1 MLGTEFKKKYH
12 AEKKASAQLAIQ
24 QDFLLFMKK
33 MDSIENVALIG
44 ALVKVKN
51 LEDLSKIQPKTPN
64 LPIATI
70 TENRSNKEVSAA
82 YPGGTNVLKQ
92 EIADLFYGEAVYSEA
107 KKVTSKVVFVV
118 ERDGKISNVK
128 AEGDNF
134 TFNRQAEIALYSISK
149 QFSPATIKGTLVRYR
164 FTLPLTLNF
173 E

>member
-1 MLGTEFKKKYH
+1 MLGEEFKKKYH
-12 AEKKASAQLAIQ
+12 AEKKASVKQNIQ

-33 MDSIENVALIG
+33 LDSIENVALIG

-51 LEDLSKIQPKTPN
+51 LEDLAKIQPKI
-64 LPIATI
+64 PISVYTKI
-70 TENRSNKEVSAA
+70 HETTSDQEVSAE

-92 EIADLFYGEAVYSEA
+92 EIANLFYSEAVYSDM

-118 ERDGKISNVK
+118 ERDGTVSDVK

-134 TFNRQAEIALYSISK
+134 TFNRQAEIALYCISK
-149 QFSPATIKGTLVRYR
+149 QFSPASINGTLVRYR
-164 FTLPLTLNF
+164 FSLPLTLNF

>member
-1 MLGTEFKKKYH
+1 MLGEEFKKKYH
-12 AEKKASAQLAIQ
+12 AEKKASVKQTIQ

-33 MDSIENVALIG
+33 LDSIENVALIG

-51 LEDLSKIQPKTPN
+51 LEDLAKI
-64 LPIATI
+64 PISVYTKI
-70 TENRSNKEVSAA
+70 HETTSDQEVSAE

-92 EIADLFYGEAVYSEA
+92 EIANLFYGEAVFSEA

-134 TFNRQAEIALYSISK
+134 TFNRQAEIALYCISK
-149 QFSPATIKGTLVRYR
+149 QFSPASINGTLVRYR
-164 FTLPLTLNF
+164 FTLPITLNF